1 MGLGLIL
8 DSTKNDEPDPY
19 TRGYGGYLV
28 SDPICFF
35 LKITFSSILFVYGY
49 LTPCSGETRLP
60 IFKPPNGG
68 SGGHLDQPNHV
79 RSLT

>member
-8 DSTKNDEPDPY
+8 DSTKDDEPDPY

-35 LKITFSSILFVYGY
+35 LKITFSSILFVYVLNFY
-49 LTPCSGETRLP
+49 KGETRLP

-68 SGGHLDQPNHV
+68 SGGHLDQPSHV